1 VLQKHLFRQYREL
14 RSGEAAAVNMQSNIE
29 HEISEESVALGAVSS
44 ACESLDA
51 EAVALRGDREARRR
65 CWSG

>member
-1 VLQKHLFRQYREL
+1 VLQKYLFHQYREL
-14 RSGEAAAVNMQSNIE
+14 RSGEAAAVDMQSNIE
-29 HEISEESVALGAVSS
+29 HEISEESAALEAVCS
-44 ACESLDA
+44 AHESLDA

>member
-1 VLQKHLFRQYREL
+1 
-14 RSGEAAAVNMQSNIE
+14 MQSNIE
-29 HEISEESVALGAVSS
+29 HEISDESAALEAVSS

-51 EAVALRGDREARRR
+51 EAVALKGDREARRR